1 MMILADHNNPLPRRT
16 TDRKLQLLN
25 VDEESLRRCCGAPF
39 EEQGVH
45 NARHCEIMFLCFAAS
60 VAMVLSLAL
69 ALVSSAAS
77 TPSSDHHDHRKQH
90 HQTDN
95 GRATDYRR

>member
-1 MMILADHNNPLPRRT
+1 MMILADHNNPLPRPT

-25 VDEESLRRCCGAPF
+25 VDEESLRRCCGAPI
-39 EEQGVH
+39 EGQGFH
-45 NARHCEIMFLCFAAS
+45 NARYFEIMFLSFAAS

-77 TPSSDHHDHRKQH
+77 TPSPDHHDHRNQH

-95 GRATDYRR
+95 GRATDHRR